1 MSETDAACRSD
12 TAGFLIKGSD
22 VVEVGREE
30 TGGENRSRSRTPDI
44 ARVWRED
51 RSHIFDI

>member
-12 TAGFLIKGSD
+12 AAGFLIKGSA
-22 VVEVGREE
+22 VVEVGREG

-51 RSHIFDI
+51 RNRISDI